1 MDDIKI
7 GIVIPAHN
15 EAMTITKCLA
25 SVQTAIE
32 QLPSTITATMLVVL
46 DSCRDNTLELVK
58 SVQVESAQAKNTKIE
73 NADVNYLCC
82 GYLCCDYQ
90 CVGQVRDLGIRHA
103 IASGATWLAC
113 TDADSVVTPDWL
125 IQQIAHIKDQSTDMI
140 CGVVSIDS
148 WAHLTPQTRKDYI
161 AHYQDKMGHR
171 HIHGAN
177 LSFSAESYLA
187 VGGFAPLPCHED
199 VDLVKRFESKGYA
212 ITWSNRVRVI
222 TSSRLQARATEG
234 FAAFLANLET
244 NH

>member
-1 MDDIKI
+1 MEDIKI
-7 GIVIPAHN
+7 VIVIPAHN

-103 IASGATWLAC
+103 IAAGATWLAC

-125 IQQIAHIKDQSTDMI
+125 IQQIAHIKAQPTDMI
-140 CGVVSIDS
+140 CGVVSVDS
-148 WAHLTPQTRKDYI
+148 WAHLRPQTRKVYM

-199 VDLVKRFESKGYA
+199 VDLVKSFESKGYA

-244 NH
+244 NN

>member
-1 MDDIKI
+1 MKI

-32 QLPSTITATMLVVL
+32 QLPFTITATVLVVL
-46 DSCRDNTLELVK
+46 DSCRDNTLTLVESMRVK
-58 SVQVESAQAKNTKIE
+58 S
-73 NADVNYLCC
+73 ADVN
-82 GYLCCDYQ
+82 YLCCDYQ

-103 IASGATWLAC
+103 IAAGATWLAC

-125 IQQIAHIKDQSTDMI
+125 IQQIAHIKDQPTDMI
-140 CGVVSIDS
+140 CGVVSVDS
-148 WAHLTPQTRKDYI
+148 WAHLTPQTRKDYM

-244 NH
+244 NN

>member
-1 MDDIKI
+1 MEDIKI
-7 GIVIPAHN
+7 VIVIPAHN

-46 DSCRDNTLELVK
+46 DSCRDDTLELVK

-82 GYLCCDYQ
+82 DYL

-103 IASGATWLAC
+103 IAAGATWLAC

-125 IQQIAHIKDQSTDMI
+125 IQQIAHINTQPTDMI
-140 CGVVSIDS
+140 CGVVSVDS
-148 WAHLTPQTRKDYI
+148 WAHLRPQTRKDYM

-187 VGGFAPLPCHED
+187 VGGFAPLGCHED
-199 VDLVKRFESKGYA
+199 VDLVKRFESTGYA

-244 NH
+244 NN